1 MNRATYPNACPSH
14 LRSKSFE
21 EWSCLFIMR
30 GIGNNTTCSHSYSC
44 WMENLKHYQRIKPEP
59 HGGTLTTTAITMVVS
74 MLDKL
79 KEARVINSEARRY
92 NHVYEYPLTALLT
105 MFSIILAMLN
115 GGIRC
120 LHDDAC
126 LYDLV

>member
-1 MNRATYPNACPSH
+1 
-14 LRSKSFE
+14 
-21 EWSCLFIMR
+21 
-30 GIGNNTTCSHSYSC
+30 
-44 WMENLKHYQRIKPEP
+44 MENSKHYQRIKPEP
-59 HGGTLTTTAITMVVS
+59 HGGTLTTAAITMVES

-92 NHVYEYPLTALLT
+92 NHVYEHPLTALLT
-105 MFSIILAMLN
+105 TFRIVLTMLT

-120 LHDDAC
+120 LHDDVC